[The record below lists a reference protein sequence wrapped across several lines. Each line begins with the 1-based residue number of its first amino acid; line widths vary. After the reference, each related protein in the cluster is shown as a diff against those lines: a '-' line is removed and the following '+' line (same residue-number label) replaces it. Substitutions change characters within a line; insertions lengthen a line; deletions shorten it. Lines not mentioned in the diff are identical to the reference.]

1 MHGFAVTQSV
11 SGGNALW
18 FRWISNICY
27 DAFVLQKL
35 LLTQEVTKAENFLVF
50 QYGIFL
56 EVDCVFLVCLFTYL

>member
-1 MHGFAVTQSV
+1 MHGFALTQSV

-35 LLTQEVTKAENFLVF
+35 RLIQEVTKAENF
-50 QYGIFL
+50 
-56 EVDCVFLVCLFTYL
+56 